1 MKHTVMDDSVGDH
14 SQDRSI
20 LQPSFERSAILS
32 HMEGNSQSFQCP
44 LTGRS
49 MSSECLVLNKALQWK
64 IKYWIKK
71 NYGNFENASAAIAAN
86 SRPTPSKRNLA
97 PCHRKSIT
105 TTAPSHF
112 YCPLSRQIMYDQVHV
127 PYSSVSYE
135 LQEILKW
142 LDVSDDETC
151 PVSGNPLQRKSLV
164 RNITLADEIFDWCQ
178 QCQQNT
184 GFLFTDKANPTSQHC
199 GFIPSNALL
208 DLVER
213 FFFPPFL
220 HVWTPNLAHNPWKSN
235 DEALC

>member
-1 MKHTVMDDSVGDH
+1 
-14 SQDRSI
+14 
-20 LQPSFERSAILS
+20 
-32 HMEGNSQSFQCP
+32 
-44 LTGRS
+44 
-49 MSSECLVLNKALQWK
+49 
-64 IKYWIKK
+64 
-71 NYGNFENASAAIAAN
+71 
-86 SRPTPSKRNLA
+86 
-97 PCHRKSIT
+97 
-105 TTAPSHF
+105 
-112 YCPLSRQIMYDQVHV
+112 MYDQVHV